1 MFACNYILSG
11 VEEETT
17 VVAAA
22 DAQNYAQK
30 LGISHGMSVQEL
42 GWDEDTD
49 DALRDEVEEVTGS
62 DLLDEETD
70 EVVDVALL
78 WWRDGDGD
86 LVDALMDAIG
96 PLADDGVVWV
106 LTPKTGQS
114 GHVDPSEIAE
124 SAPTAGLT
132 STTPVSL
139 GSWTG
144 TKLMQPKTPSKQR

>member
-1 MFACNYILSG
+1 
-11 VEEETT
+11 

-30 LGISHGMSVQEL
+30 LGISDGMTVQEL
-42 GWDEDTD
+42 GWDEDID
-49 DALRDEVEEVTGS
+49 DDLREEVEETIGS
-62 DLLDEETD
+62 ELLDEDTD
-70 EVVDVALL
+70 EVIDVVLL

-86 LVDALMDAIG
+86 LVDELMDAIG

-106 LTPKTGQS
+106 LSPKTGQP

-124 SAPTAGLT
+124 SAPPAGLT

-139 GSWTG
+139 GAWTG
-144 TKLMQPKTPSKQR
+144 TKLTQPKTPSKQR